1 MLWRKFMKAKPSMAI
16 ICLAIFFLAAVFS
29 LDSEGKTV
37 SGITDE
43 SLVQYEPSPLDP
55 AEEQLDQVSEPV
67 GEISEPLV
75 DTPTETLD
83 SVSETTDEASE
94 SLNRLTEAPEP
105 LGEDSETIGQVGES
119 LDQVSETAEEASE
132 NLPIA
137 PEGDGSGLEYDT
149 EEAEMPLGDREAEGR
164 GIGDY

>member
-1 MLWRKFMKAKPSMAI
+1 MRARSGTPVV
-16 ICLAIFFLAAVFS
+16 CLAVLLLAAAFS
-29 LDSEGKTV
+29 FDTEGKTV
-37 SGITDE
+37 PGITDE
-43 SLVQYEPSPLDP
+43 PLVQYEPGPLDP
-55 AEEQLDQVSEPV
+55 AEEQLGEVSEPV
-67 GEISEPLV
+67 GEISKPLV

-94 SLNRLTEAPEP
+94 SLNRLTEVPEP
-105 LGEDSETIGQVGES
+105 LGEDSETIGQEGES
-119 LDQVSETAEEASE
+119 LDQVSETAQEASE

-164 GIGDY
+164 GIGEY